1 MAWQGTQT
9 AADDAAAHDRITHYQ
24 CDHLGT
30 PRELTDMQ
38 GNVVW
43 NGRYKAWGRLLHVE
57 REIEQPLRFQGQ
69 YEDQKTGLF
78 YNRYRYYD
86 PDVARYVTQD
96 PIGLLGGINSY
107 LYSASP
113 TTMTDPLGLV
123 CGKANPSKV
132 DKDGNG
138 RFRDQYGRFAAD
150 PGWPANRGFNDIP
163 NKFSLLPM
171 TNIDRFGYPGGTFVS
186 PQGVKFSHR
195 ALPQSYQN
203 GKPYHVYQV
212 LKPIQVDAGLAA
224 PWFNQVGMGMQYEL
238 PLPVD
243 DLIKNGSLI
252 EILPCGPIP

>member
-1 MAWQGTQT
+1 
-9 AADDAAAHDRITHYQ
+9 
-24 CDHLGT
+24 
-30 PRELTDMQ
+30 MQ

-69 YEDQKTGLF
+69 YEDQETGLF

-150 PGWPANRGFNDIP
+150 PGWPQTVASMIYLMNFR
-163 NKFSLLPM
+163 
-171 TNIDRFGYPGGTFVS
+171 YC
-186 PQGVKFSHR
+186 Q
-195 ALPQSYQN
+195 
-203 GKPYHVYQV
+203 
-212 LKPIQVDAGLAA
+212 
-224 PWFNQVGMGMQYEL
+224 
-238 PLPVD
+238 
-243 DLIKNGSLI
+243 
-252 EILPCGPIP
+252 

>member
-69 YEDQKTGLF
+69 YEDQETGLF

-113 TTMTDPLGLV
+113 TTMTDPLGL
-123 CGKANPSKV
+123 SSM
-132 DKDGNG
+132 
-138 RFRDQYGRFAAD
+138 
-150 PGWPANRGFNDIP
+150 W
-163 NKFSLLPM
+163 
-171 TNIDRFGYPGGTFVS
+171 
-186 PQGVKFSHR
+186 
-195 ALPQSYQN
+195 
-203 GKPYHVYQV
+203 
-212 LKPIQVDAGLAA
+212 
-224 PWFNQVGMGMQYEL
+224 
-238 PLPVD
+238 
-243 DLIKNGSLI
+243 
-252 EILPCGPIP
+252 